1 MAFTEDGGRDLEGL
15 TGNGLRGPS
24 AAVDERADVEDGN
37 TTDHGITWGLEL
49 GLHGA
54 RRGREGLSEYAA
66 TVGVRPF

>member
-1 MAFTEDGGRDLEGL
+1 MTFTEHGGRDLEGL

-24 AAVDERADVEDGN
+24 AAVDERADVEYGN